1 MSRYETLVVKQP
13 KKYDES
19 YIGKIYLDDKKTP
32 VKFSFQNV
40 KVVSIKNCSEF
51 KNVIIKLDKSQ
62 IKEVLQVEEILMNI
76 AKLNVSKWFSNK
88 VKPTLIDE
96 YFQSNIIV
104 HKDFGNAF
112 KARTDETEFTENNV
126 YNINVR
132 LVSIRFF
139 KQALS
144 LIWSI
149 ETFTSKDCYLFST
162 EEDIEDDEDCIPD
175 INIIREEVLE
185 SLCKKLETYIIQLE
199 ELTNTTE
206 FIKSKIDIIKK
217 TELLSDIEEAVK
229 NIDFVQNQK

>member
-1 MSRYETLVVKQP
+1 MSRFETLVVKQP

-32 VKFSFQNV
+32 VRFVFQNV
-40 KVVSIKNCSEF
+40 KILSIKNCSDY
-51 KNVIIKLDKSQ
+51 KNVVIKLDKSQ
-62 IKEVLQVEEILMNI
+62 IKEVLQVEEMLTNI
-76 AKLNVSKWFSNK
+76 AKINVSKWFSNK
-88 VKPTLIDE
+88 VKSSLVDE

-112 KARTDETEFTENNV
+112 KARTDETEFSENNI

-144 LIWSI
+144 LIWNI
-149 ETFTSKDCYLFST
+149 ETFTSKDSYLFST
-162 EEDIEDDEDCIPD
+162 EEELEDDEDCIPD

-185 SLCKKLETYIIQLE
+185 TLRNRLQDYKNQILD
-199 ELTNTTE
+199 LTNTVE
-206 FIKSKIDIIKK
+206 VINSKINIVSDA
-217 TELLSDIEEAVK
+217 EFLSEIEDAVK
-229 NIDFVQNQK
+229 NIDFVQK